1 MQFDPT
7 KHWAIDLETTGDDE
21 AFGLQPWR
29 VAQGRALIRAV
40 SVAKYDGE
48 KLTVDGTLDPSK
60 GYLRGILAAAA
71 QSNITLVGWNTPF
84 DVSWLVAAGLQDE
97 VLACRWMDAMLLWKQ
112 LCREPEYEAKGRKKK
127 SWALEAALNEFCP
140 ESAGFKQIKDFHT
153 KDPVLLERLL
163 LRNKMD
169 ALTTLKLAHQFWNG
183 LTDEQQR
190 CATIEAAAITP
201 VAQANLMGLPVS
213 HDQIDA
219 LNLKLEVTAAERLQT
234 LSHYGATEEILAS
247 PQQLATLLYDQWGL
261 PILKLTSTKQPSTDK
276 ETLFELAPSDER
288 VNLVKEYREANNNRT
303 KFVAN
308 IEASSQY
315 NDDDRT
321 HPSATIGGTYT
332 GRMTYSS
339 KQGKGVHEKQT
350 GFAIHQMK
358 RDKEFRATIVPPP
371 GYKLVEFDA
380 ANQEYRF
387 MAIASR
393 DPVMLQMCQPGEDGH
408 GYMGA
413 QIGRVDYDDL
423 RRAVHDDQHAEYA
436 RAKQLRQ
443 FGKVANL
450 SFSYRVGVEK
460 ATVTA
465 RVQHGL
471 DVDEN
476 FVGKMKRVYLQSYKR
491 VKPYWDSAIAKA
503 RKQGYAESLGG
514 RRVQL
519 KGNWAG
525 KYAWSLESTAINFP
539 IQATGA
545 DQKYLAIAMLK
556 PLMQKHGVLFAW
568 ELHDGLYFFVPEHNW
583 EMTVAEMFAVLQRLP
598 YKKAWD
604 FESPI
609 PLPFDCKVGDSW
621 GHMDE
626 WHPQ

>member
-1 MQFDPT
+1 MKFDPT
-7 KHWAIDLETTGDDE
+7 KHWAIDLETTGTDD
-21 AFGLQPWR
+21 AYGLQPWR
-29 VAQGRALIRAV
+29 VAQGEALIRAV
-40 SVAKYDGE
+40 SVAKYSGE

-60 GYLRGILAAAA
+60 GYLREILAEAA
-71 QSNITLVGWNTPF
+71 QSNITLVGWNVPF
-84 DVSWLVAAGLQDE
+84 DVSWLVAIGLQEE
-97 VLACRWMDAMLLWKQ
+97 VLACRWLDAMLLWKQ
-112 LCREPEYEAKGRKKK
+112 LCREPEYEAKGRKRK
-127 SWALEAALNEFCP
+127 SWSLEAAVNEFYP
-140 ESAGFKQIKDFHT
+140 ENAGFKQIKDFHT
-153 KDPVLLERLL
+153 TDPVLLERLL

-169 ALTTLKLAHQFWNG
+169 ALMSLKLAHQFWNG
-183 LTDEQQR
+183 LDDKQQR
-190 CATIEAAAITP
+190 CATIEAASITP
-201 VAQANLMGLPVS
+201 VAQANLMGMPVD
-213 HDQIDA
+213 HDQIES
-219 LNLKLEVTAAERLQT
+219 LSLKLETIAAERLQT
-234 LSHYGATEEILAS
+234 LSQYGATEEILAS
-247 PQQLATLLYDQWGL
+247 PQQLSDLMFKTWGL
-261 PILKLTSTKQPSTDK
+261 PILKLTGTRQPSTDK
-276 ETLFELAPSDER
+276 ETLFELAPSDPR
-288 VNLVKEYREANNNRT
+288 AQMVKEYREANNNRT
-303 KFVAN
+303 KFAAN
-308 IEASSQY
+308 IEASSLY
-315 NDDDRT
+315 NGDDRT
-321 HPSATIGGTYT
+321 HPSATIAGTYT

-387 MAIASR
+387 MAIQSR
-393 DPVMLQMCQPGEDGH
+393 DPVMLQMCMPGEDGH

-413 QIGRVDYDDL
+413 QIGRVEYDDL
-423 RRAVHDDQHAEYA
+423 RRIVHDERHAEYK

-476 FVGKMKRVYLQSYKR
+476 FVGKMKRTYLRSYR
-491 VKPYWDSAIAKA
+491 EVERYWDRAIAKA
-503 RKQGYAESLGG
+503 RKAGYAESLGG
-514 RRVQL
+514 RRVL
-519 KGNWAG
+519 LDGNWSG
-525 KYAWSLESTAINFP
+525 KYSWSLESTAINFP

-583 EMTVAEMFAVLQRLP
+583 EGIVAEMFSVLQRLP

-604 FESPI
+604 FDSPI
-609 PLPFDCKVGDSW
+609 PLPFDCKVGASW
-621 GHMDE
+621 GDMQE
-626 WHPQ
+626 WHPA

>member
-1 MQFDPT
+1 MKFDPT
-7 KHWAIDLETTGDDE
+7 KYWAIDLETTGDDE

-29 VAQGRALIRAV
+29 VAQGTAFIRAI
-40 SVAKYDGE
+40 SVAKQIGD
-48 KLTVDGTLDPSK
+48 KLTVHGILDPTK
-60 GYLRGILAAAA
+60 GQLRTILMDAA

-84 DVSWLVAAGLQDE
+84 DVAWLIAAGLEEE

-127 SWALEAALNEFCP
+127 SWALEAALTEFYP
-140 ESAGFKQIKDFHT
+140 DNVGFKQIKDFHT
-153 KDPVLLERLL
+153 TDPVLLERLL

-169 ALTTLKLAHQFWNG
+169 ALMTLKLARQFWDG

-201 VAQANLMGLPVS
+201 VAQANLRGMPVD
-213 HDQIDA
+213 HDQIDT
-219 LNLKLEVTAAERLQT
+219 LTLKLETIAAQRLQT
-234 LSHYGATEEILAS
+234 LAQYGATEEILAS
-247 PQQLATLLYDQWGL
+247 PQKLSSLLYDQWGL
-261 PILKLTSTKQPSTDK
+261 PILKLTGTKQPSTDK
-276 ETLFELAPSDER
+276 ETLFELAPGDER
-288 VNLVKEYREANNNRT
+288 VQLVKDYREANNNRT

-308 IEASSQY
+308 IDASSVY
-315 NDDDRT
+315 NGDDNT
-321 HPSATIGGTYT
+321 HPSAQISGTYT

-339 KQGKGVHEKQT
+339 KQGRGVQEKQT

-380 ANQEYRF
+380 ANQEYRWF
-387 MAIASR
+387 AEQSR

-413 QIGRVDYDDL
+413 QIGRVEYDDL
-423 RRAVHDDQHAEYA
+423 RRIVHDEQHAEYK

-476 FVGKMKRVYLQSYKR
+476 FVGKMKRTYLRAYKR
-491 VKPYWDSAIAKA
+491 VEPYWDEAIAKA
-503 RKQGYAESLGG
+503 RRQGYAESLGG

-519 KGNWAG
+519 KGNWNG
-525 KYAWSLESTAINFP
+525 KYAWSLESTAINYP
-539 IQATGA
+539 IQSTGA
-545 DQKYLAIAMLK
+545 DEKYLAIAMLK
-556 PLMQKHGVLFAW
+556 PLMVKWGALFAW
-568 ELHDGLYFFVPEHNW
+568 ELHDAIYLYVPEKVW
-583 EMTVAEMFAVLQRLP
+583 QQAVADMYGTLQHLP
-598 YKKAWD
+598 YRKAWGVD
-604 FESPI
+604 LLVPH
-609 PLPFDCKVGDSW
+609 PFDCKVGDSW
-621 GHMDE
+621 GDMRE
-626 WHPQ
+626 WRE